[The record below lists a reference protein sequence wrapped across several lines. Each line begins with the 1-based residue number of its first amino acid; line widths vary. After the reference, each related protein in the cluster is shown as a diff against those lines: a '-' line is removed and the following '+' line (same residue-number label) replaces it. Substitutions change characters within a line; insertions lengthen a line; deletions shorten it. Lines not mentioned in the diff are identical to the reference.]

1 MNDGAAMLGVERSL
15 LGKRWRARL
24 DDSMSGLTLA
34 QAIDELEG
42 QFPGIS
48 DRLLDDGGELRHFV
62 NVYVNGEDVQFLDGL
77 QTAIKG
83 GDEVSIV
90 PAVAGG

>member
-1 MNDGAAMLGVERSL
+1 MGAVVRIPGPLRRITQNKDRVEVES
-15 LGKRWRARL
+15 
-24 DDSMSGLTLA
+24 DTLA
-34 QAIDELEG
+34 QAIAELEG
-42 QFPGIS
+42 HFPGIS

-90 PAVAGG
+90 PAVAGGR

>member
-1 MNDGAAMLGVERSL
+1 MGAVVRIPGPLRRITQNKDRVEVES
-15 LGKRWRARL
+15 
-24 DDSMSGLTLA
+24 DTLA
-34 QAIDELEG
+34 QAIAELEG

-90 PAVAGG
+90 PAVAGGV

>member
-1 MNDGAAMLGVERSL
+1 MGAVVRTPGPLRRITQNRDRVEVES
-15 LGKRWRARL
+15 
-24 DDSMSGLTLA
+24 DTLA

-83 GDEVSIV
+83 GDEESIV
-90 PAVAGG
+90 PAVAGGV

>member
-1 MNDGAAMLGVERSL
+1 MGAVVRIPGPLRRITQNRDRVEVES
-15 LGKRWRARL
+15 
-24 DDSMSGLTLA
+24 STLA

-48 DRLLDDGGELRHFV
+48 GRLLDDGGELRHFV

-90 PAVAGG
+90 PAVAGGA

>member
-1 MNDGAAMLGVERSL
+1 MGAVVRIPGPLRRITQNRDRVEVES
-15 LGKRWRARL
+15 
-24 DDSMSGLTLA
+24 DTLA
-34 QAIDELEG
+34 QAIGELEG

-48 DRLLDDGGELRHFV
+48 DRLLDAGGELRHFV

-90 PAVAGG
+90 PAVAGGA